1 MKPTLAVIRASAV
14 HPASMAMKRKVE
26 EYRRERFLKAGVLG
40 LQIREDAKQAL
51 GALEMP
57 TIKKRHRRNGT
68 KIPVRMRTGSGAY
81 GTMVVYE
88 ELTRM
93 VERALAGLQ
102 RKVRREMGV

>member
-1 MKPTLAVIRASAV
+1 MN
-14 HPASMAMKRKVE
+14 
-26 EYRRERFLKAGVLG
+26 AGVLG
-40 LQIREDAKQAL
+40 LQIREDAREEL
-51 GALEMP
+51 RALEML
-57 TIKKRHRRNGT
+57 TIRKLHRQNGT
-68 KIPVRMRTGSGAY
+68 SMPVKVRAGSGAY